1 MTSATRTPRLPI
13 ARYPV
18 IVPPSVNISAGG
30 GNQSRQRIFHL
41 KQMISGTIALAGV
54 FPTKPA

>member
-18 IVPPSVNISAGG
+18 IVPPSVNI
-30 GNQSRQRIFHL
+30 
-41 KQMISGTIALAGV
+41 ALAAG
-54 FPTKPA
+54 TNRANEYST